1 MFTHSPIKLPYSETN
16 SVHKLTGHVLSLITD
31 KAANRPFVVCCI
43 GTDRSTGD
51 SLGPLVGSR
60 LSKYEGSDTAV
71 FGTLDEPVHA
81 MNLSEKLEFI
91 HELYNDPYII
101 AVDASLGQT
110 SSIGCIQVASGPLK
124 PGSGVNKQLP
134 SVGDMHMT
142 GIVNVSGF
150 MEYFVLQNTRLSLVM
165 HMADV
170 IADAIHNSLAAF
182 NQMNRLKDVLPSM
195 QAAPA
200 SGFE

>member
-1 MFTHSPIKLPYSETN
+1 MFAPSPIKLPYSEHN
-16 SVHKLTGHVLSLITD
+16 SSHHLATHLLDLFASKSMD
-31 KAANRPFVVCCI
+31 RSFVVCCI

-51 SLGPLVGSR
+51 SLGPLVGSLLTKHNR
-60 LSKYEGSDTAV
+60 CKAEV

-81 MNLSEKLEFI
+81 MNLNEKLDSI
-91 HELYNDPYII
+91 HARYRDPFII

-110 SSIGCIQVASGPLK
+110 SSIGCIQIANGPLR

-142 GIVNVSGF
+142 GIVNMSGF

-165 HMADV
+165 NMAEV
-170 IADAIHNSLAAF
+170 IADSIRSALDRFYRVHPFPLVSAGESAPSLRF
-182 NQMNRLKDVLPSM
+182 D
-195 QAAPA
+195 
-200 SGFE
+200 